1 MKKERW
7 KFHNSLVHSV
17 GLARGITR
25 NEAKLPTFSLS
36 SRSCPLAKIQI
47 TTIFEYFPPR
57 IFSSFFFYFWRRS
70 LFRFVL
76 FLWFR
81 LYRFKE
87 ISRFFLSFST
97 FLNFFLIRLKIVLFI
112 WFDLTYCFLVISFF
126 FFFLMFVFQIRG
138 KEKSFSLN

>member
-70 LFRFVL
+70 LLRFVL
-76 FLWFR
+76 SLWFR

-97 FLNFFLIRLKIVLFI
+97 FLNFFLIRLEIVLFI
-112 WFDLTYCFLVISFF
+112 WFDLTYCFLVVSFF

>member
-47 TTIFEYFPPR
+47 TTIFEYFSPR

-70 LFRFVL
+70 LLRFVL

-97 FLNFFLIRLKIVLFI
+97 FLNFFLIRLEIVLFI
-112 WFDLTYCFLVISFF
+112 WFDLTYCFLVVSFF